1 MVIKYARTVLK
12 KNGIYTV
19 FKKKEKREE
28 KMEDLNKSWKK
39 FHCNKESCIK
49 MGTKKFRIKFSI
61 II

>member
-1 MVIKYARTVLK
+1 MVIKYARTVYL
-12 KNGIYTV
+12 
-19 FKKKEKREE
+19 KKEKREE